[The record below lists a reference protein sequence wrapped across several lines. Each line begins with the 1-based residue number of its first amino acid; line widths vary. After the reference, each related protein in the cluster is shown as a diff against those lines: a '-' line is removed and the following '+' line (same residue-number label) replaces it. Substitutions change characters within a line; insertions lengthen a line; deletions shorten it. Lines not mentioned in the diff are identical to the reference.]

1 MAAKVIKNGGE
12 YSFQGLNITM
22 TSVSKK
28 PKTPVVDCQ
37 EQQQEV
43 EEEEIDDAEEDL
55 ELDDDEP
62 ANVDL
67 ERHIP
72 VFSISANGTS
82 HSSNPQEKSSKPHP
96 QAAPPAAPT
105 RPANQHPASLLKV
118 SNQHP
123 APIKLQSAVRSAAT
137 SPIKKAGGG
146 IGTLKFIRTA
156 DGKNYIRKQTDKLL
170 KNSKNRSNN
179 VKKKKRFFR
188 GANYR
193 FDGTII
199 KKKRKDQQSTSAS
212 NLRSNN
218 KSASSVES
226 SRHQNVEKNKKDK
239 DYNDEDDT
247 SPGDVLSYLG
257 IQRKGT
263 TNEHNNGVQKM
274 KNTGENMVADQAEVD
289 DDDVEIHD
297 EIHEPNFEV
306 EDHQTVTG
314 ISITDSM
321 SLLRKRKSSDALVSA
336 AEIKKSKR
344 LESSDQDPDYKIKN
358 PAKLVHPLLPLAHEF
373 EEKPLSRTRPKS
385 EVKNLASDLTA
396 KMLPHVCDCDKVIR
410 VGDPVAPGEKI
421 VCQAMETVGIS
432 RVGCKNMVSD
442 KSTRRPSA
450 KVPAKMYCDLHIQR
464 LKGHNCCAVCG
475 DFCAHGVF
483 LMCRPFTKAEP
494 HLFHKQCYSKLEKK
508 LCVHCSSPDKPLTVC
523 LKLSMAR

>member
-96 QAAPPAAPT
+96 QAAQPAAPT

-239 DYNDEDDT
+239 DHNDEDDT

-257 IQRKGT
+257 IQRKGSTTAAT
-263 TNEHNNGVQKM
+263 TNEHNNGVQNM
-274 KNTGENMVADQAEVD
+274 KNSENMVTADVE
-289 DDDVEIHD
+289 DDDVEGV
-297 EIHEPNFEV
+297 EIHEPNFDV
-306 EDHQTVTG
+306 EDQTVG

-336 AEIKKSKR
+336 AEIKKHKK
-344 LESSDQDPDYKIKN
+344 LEPDQHP

-396 KMLPHVCDCDKVIR
+396 KMLPHVCDCDKVILEDNNK
-410 VGDPVAPGEKI
+410 GDAGEVA
-421 VCQAMETVGIS
+421 CQAMETVGIS

-442 KSTRRPSA
+442 KSTRRPSE